1 MIAPQQV
8 VDQALAEAARLGRAE
23 ETIVIVTDRADASLR
38 WAGNSMTTNGE
49 TIGRSTTVISVI
61 RRGEQAHVGSVSSTE
76 VDPAAITAL
85 VAASQEAA
93 AAAPA
98 AGDAASALP
107 ADAAP
112 ADWDAAVPS
121 TGAEVFADVAT
132 GLVHGFRAA
141 RGSGD
146 QLYGYA
152 RHVLETTFVATST
165 GLRRR
170 YTQPTGS
177 VEINAKR
184 GGASAWA
191 GVGTPDFAD
200 VSTDALLADLSLRLG
215 WAERTVELPAGRYE
229 TLMPPSTVADMLI
242 YLSWSMDGRGAQEG
256 RSALSAP
263 GGTRVGE
270 KLTDL
275 GLTMYSD
282 PAAPG
287 QECRPFVAVPTSS
300 DQASVFDNGMDI
312 GRVDWIRDG
321 VINALAYPRAA
332 AAEFG
337 APVAVPADN
346 LLVTGGGAALAD
358 MIASTERGL
367 LLTTLWYIRTVD
379 PTVLLLTGLT
389 RDGVYLIE
397 DGEVSAAVN
406 NFRFNESP
414 LDLLRRATEAG
425 VSEPTLPREWG
436 DWATRAT
443 MPSLRIPDFHMS
455 SVSQAQ

>member
-1 MIAPQQV
+1 MIGPQDV
-8 VDQALAEAARLGRAE
+8 VDAVLAEAARRGRAD
-23 ETIVIVTDRADASLR
+23 ETIVLVTDRADASLR

-49 TIGRSTTVISVI
+49 SVSRSTTVISIV
-61 RRGEQAHVGSVSSTE
+61 RQGNSARVGSVRSSE
-76 VDPAAITAL
+76 VEPAAIGAL
-85 VAASQEAA
+85 VAASQDAA
-93 AAAPA
+93 GAAPEA
-98 AGDAASALP
+98 RDSAPPLP
-107 ADAAP
+107 PTDTP
-112 ADWDAAVPS
+112 GDWDLPVPA
-121 TGAEVFADVAT
+121 TGAEVFAGVA
-132 GLVHGFRAA
+132 GSLARGFRGEDA
-141 RGSGD
+141 
-146 QLYGYA
+146 LYGFA

-191 GVGTPDFAD
+191 GVSTPDF
-200 VSTDALLADLSLRLG
+200 VNVPTDSMLEDLATRLG

-229 TLMPPSTVADMLI
+229 TLMPPSTVADMMI
-242 YLSWSMDGRGAQEG
+242 YLTWTMDGRGAQEG
-256 RSALSAP
+256 RTALSAP

-275 GLTMYSD
+275 PLTLYSD

-287 QECRPFVAVPTSS
+287 LACLPFVTAATSS
-300 DQASVFDNGMDI
+300 ERVSVFDNGMDI
-312 GRVDWIRDG
+312 DRVDWLRDG
-321 VINALAYPRAA
+321 AVNALAYPRAA

-337 APVAVPADN
+337 EPVAVPAEN
-346 LLVTGGGAALAD
+346 LLMTGGTAELAD
-358 MIASTERGL
+358 MIAATERGL
-367 LLTTLWYIRTVD
+367 LLTTLWYIREVD

-425 VSEPTLPREWG
+425 VSEVTLPREWG
-436 DWATRAT
+436 DWATRAA
-443 MPSLRIPDFHMS
+443 MPTLRIPDFHMS